1 MSLFFGSFTK
11 ALLSVF
17 EFPTHDD
24 FAYKL
29 DLPVTGE
36 ADELSLVLLSSGLDG
51 EYIYD
56 IAVGSS
62 KVQQLLHTP

>member
-17 EFPTHDD
+17 EFPTHDN

-36 ADELSLVLLSSGLDG
+36 ADELSLVLLSGQPH
-51 EYIYD
+51 EKEEEICY
-56 IAVGSS
+56 
-62 KVQQLLHTP
+62 H